1 MDGTRS
7 LVDGTPTGNYARLQA
22 LAETLKHP
30 EAVDARCVFAEACRP
45 RKHGDRCRDMP
56 YDRSME
62 RVVEQPEVLSSGEFV
77 YHSGKS
83 WEHPD
88 QHQGPWLHPEE
99 IPAKP
104 YGSYTHSIVDAKPLG
119 EGCRALLKHSA
130 HACAAHKAHASHVA
144 EGDDDIE

>member
-1 MDGTRS
+1 MSGAIYLSR
-7 LVDGTPTGNYARLQA
+7 
-22 LAETLKHP
+22 HP
-30 EAVDARCVFAEACRP
+30 AKIFELGQDSSHC
-45 RKHGDRCRDMP
+45 G
-56 YDRSME
+56 
-62 RVVEQPEVLSSGEFV
+62 RVCFGVPSHSWH
-77 YHSGKS
+77 HSGKS

-130 HACAAHKAHASHVA
+130 HACAAHRAHHVEK

>member
-1 MDGTRS
+1 MPASIFWRIISDAS
-7 LVDGTPTGNYARLQA
+7 VNWPTVQSESARLFA
-22 LAETLKHP
+22 AFIVSPSEAPNDVNLK
-30 EAVDARCVFAEACRP
+30 A
-45 RKHGDRCRDMP
+45 
-56 YDRSME
+56 
-62 RVVEQPEVLSSGEFV
+62 
-77 YHSGKS
+77 

>member
-1 MDGTRS
+1 MSTQYSYKGGLEKMMRS
-7 LVDGTPTGNYARLQA
+7 KARGQA
-22 LAETLKHP
+22 
-30 EAVDARCVFAEACRP
+30 
-45 RKHGDRCRDMP
+45 
-56 YDRSME
+56 
-62 RVVEQPEVLSSGEFV
+62 
-77 YHSGKS
+77 
-83 WEHPD
+83 
-88 QHQGPWLHPEE
+88 EE

>member
-1 MDGTRS
+1 MGVLHDFLEEEETQAALNCSS
-7 LVDGTPTGNYARLQA
+7 LDLMEVISRYDARLQS
-22 LAETLKHP
+22 
-30 EAVDARCVFAEACRP
+30 
-45 RKHGDRCRDMP
+45 
-56 YDRSME
+56 RSH
-62 RVVEQPEVLSSGEFV
+62 SWH
-77 YHSGKS
+77 HSGKS

>member
-1 MDGTRS
+1 MSSAIYLSR
-7 LVDGTPTGNYARLQA
+7 
-22 LAETLKHP
+22 HP
-30 EAVDARCVFAEACRP
+30 AKIFELGQDSSHC
-45 RKHGDRCRDMP
+45 G
-56 YDRSME
+56 
-62 RVVEQPEVLSSGEFV
+62 RVCFGVPSHSWH
-77 YHSGKS
+77 HSGKS

>member
-1 MDGTRS
+1 M
-7 LVDGTPTGNYARLQA
+7 
-22 LAETLKHP
+22 LASKM
-30 EAVDARCVFAEACRP
+30 VFL
-45 RKHGDRCRDMP
+45 
-56 YDRSME
+56 
-62 RVVEQPEVLSSGEFV
+62 LSSP
-77 YHSGKS
+77 STGKS